1 MPKNHGPGPRDPRGA
16 RGFADVAPEAVLLG
30 GAGAAILLQL
40 ADPRVGRGVAEHS
53 NFASQPLPRL
63 WATLDYVY
71 AVALGDPRLRAA
83 QVAHVTRAHDRVN
96 GPASA
101 EHPAYDA
108 HDDDARVWVAMTL
121 AWAGTRAWEAA
132 LGPLP
137 AATQDEVVRGYG
149 GLASSLGVPP
159 GQWFASRAEFDAAFN
174 SRVRRLRV
182 SDQARAVA
190 RELLAAKAAPLWLR
204 AAMPAARLATAALL
218 PAPVR
223 QDFGLSYG
231 PGRDRIWRGALAG
244 VNAVYPRLPVA
255 VRQAPAWWRIS
266 AQGKAL
272 SRRQAEGKA
281 SRIHE
286 APNHPRRAA

>member
-53 NFASQPLPRL
+53 NFASHPLPRL

-96 GPASA
+96 GPASG

-121 AWAGTRAWEAA
+121 AWAGTRAWEAS

-137 AATQDEVVRGYG
+137 EATQDEVVRGYG
-149 GLASSLGVPP
+149 GLASSLGVPN
-159 GQWFASRAEFDAAFN
+159 GQWFGSRTEFDAAFD
-174 SRVRRLRV
+174 SRVRGLRV
-182 SDQARAVA
+182 SEQARGVA

-218 PAPVR
+218 PPPVR

-244 VNAVYPRLPVA
+244 VEAFYPRLPVA

-272 SRRQAEGKA
+272 SRRQAEGKTL
-281 SRIHE
+281 SKQG
-286 APNHPRRAA
+286 APNRPPRSA